1 MPVRHALV
9 LVVVLFGTATAFA
22 QPQNA
27 RERARPA
34 YTSGLEYMRVERFA
48 AAASSFESATTID
61 PSFELAHY
69 MLGRAYLALKDY
81 HAAVDA
87 LMTARDLYVAD
98 ATRRFQDRAEGQRH
112 RRTRVAE
119 IDDLLSQLRNLP
131 RQTPE
136 IQGQIRQL
144 EEHKRQLED
153 RDRQVDP
160 EGGVP
165 AFVLLSLGSA
175 HFRAGNFGLAEQAWR
190 DAIAADPGSG
200 EAHNNLAVV
209 LLETGRYDEAER
221 SVRNAEKAGRPVPQ
235 ALKDEIRKRRRS
247 STR

>member
-1 MPVRHALV
+1 MPVRRALV
-9 LVVVLFGTATAFA
+9 LAVVLFCATLAVA

-48 AAASSFESATTID
+48 DAAASFESATSTD

-81 HAAVDA
+81 YAAVDA
-87 LMTARDLYVAD
+87 LTTARDLYVAD
-98 ATRRFQDRAEGQRH
+98 ATRRFQDRAEGQRY
-112 RRTRVAE
+112 RRTRIGE
-119 IDDLLSQLRNLP
+119 LDDLLSQLRSLP

-144 EEHKRQLED
+144 EEHRRQLED
-153 RDRQVDP
+153 RDRHVDADA
-160 EGGVP
+160 GVP

-190 DAIAADPGSG
+190 DAVAADPGSG

-209 LLETGRYDEAER
+209 LLETGRYDEAEQ
-221 SVRNAEKAGRPVPQ
+221 SVRNAEKAGRRVPQ
-235 ALKDEIRKRRRS
+235 ALKDEIKKRRKS
-247 STR
+247 SPR